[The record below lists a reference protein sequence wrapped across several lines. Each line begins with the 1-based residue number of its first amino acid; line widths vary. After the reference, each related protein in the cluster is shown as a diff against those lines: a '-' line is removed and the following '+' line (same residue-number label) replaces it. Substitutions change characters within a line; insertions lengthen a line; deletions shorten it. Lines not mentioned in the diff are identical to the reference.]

1 MLKMRKTLVVK
12 KGVGKEVIRII
23 GLIGTKIYN

>member
-1 MLKMRKTLVVK
+1 MLRIRKTLVVK

-23 GLIGTKIYN
+23 GLTGTKICN

>member
-1 MLKMRKTLVVK
+1 MPKIRKTLVVK

-23 GLIGTKIYN
+23 VLIRTKIYN

>member
-1 MLKMRKTLVVK
+1 MLRIRKTLVVK
-12 KGVGKEVIRII
+12 KRVGKEVIRII